1 MATIPKPK
9 NKFVMIDLD
18 NTLIDRKTQQLNSD
32 RLRPTIVTAQ
42 SAGWTITL
50 NSDTPLTSLKIWSD
64 RFGIEGPIIAEKGGL
79 IKIGNELIYAKPE
92 IAEMFQASF
101 GLVAERLK
109 DLNLNVEFG
118 SPVEIVFNNIQ
129 YSDRPGERVV
139 FANDLRKTSLGLFVL
154 KTDENGKLVPD
165 GEGTQKV
172 FDAIQDRLPSFPSIQ
187 KWKSNDGGLI
197 VVSDGEINK
206 RNGSLL
212 LMRRMGMDEA
222 GMVGDS
228 TFDFV
233 GTDVAKHFAVGNADA
248 EFKSKADYIAE
259 AELTSGVVEILSG
272 LLRE

>member
-1 MATIPKPK
+1 MATISKPK
-9 NKFVMIDLD
+9 NKFVMMDLD

-32 RLRPTIVTAQ
+32 RLKPTVELAQ
-42 SAGWTITL
+42 SAGWILSL
-50 NSDTPLTSLKIWSD
+50 NSDTPLASLGIWSG
-64 RFGIEGPIIAEKGGL
+64 RFGIRGPIIAENGGL
-79 IKIGNELIYAKPE
+79 VKIGEELVYAKPE

-101 GLVAERLK
+101 NLVTERLK
-109 DLNLNVEFG
+109 DLNMKVEFG
-118 SPVEIVFNNIQ
+118 SPVEIIFNGKQ
-129 YSDRPGERVV
+129 YSERQGEKVV

-154 KTDENGKLVPD
+154 KTDESGKLVPD
-165 GEGTQKV
+165 SENTQKV
-172 FDAIQDRLPSFPSIQ
+172 FDAIQDRLPSFPTIQ

-212 LMRRMGMDEA
+212 VMRRMGVEEA

-233 GTDVAKHFAVGNADA
+233 GADVAKHYAVGNADA
-248 EFKSKADYIAE
+248 DFKSKADYIAE
-259 AELTSGVVEILSG
+259 AQLTSGVVEILNG

>member
-1 MATIPKPK
+1 MAQITKPK
-9 NKFVMIDLD
+9 SKFVMMDLD

-32 RLRPTIVTAQ
+32 KLMPTIARVQ
-42 SAGWTITL
+42 SAGWTIAL
-50 NSDTPLTSLKIWSD
+50 NSDTPLTSLEIWSD
-64 RFGIEGPIIAEKGGL
+64 RFGIGGPIIAEKGGL
-79 IKIGNELIYAKPE
+79 VKIGKELVYAKPE

-101 GLVAERLK
+101 NLVTERLMR
-109 DLNLNVEFG
+109 LNMNVVLG
-118 SPVEIVFNNIQ
+118 SPVEIIFKGRQ
-129 YSDRPGERVV
+129 YSNRSGERFV

-154 KTDENGKLVPD
+154 KTDESGKLVPD
-165 GEGTQKV
+165 GESTQKV
-172 FDAIQDRLPSFPSIQ
+172 FDAIQDRLPDFPTIQ

-212 LMRRMGMDEA
+212 VMRRMGIEEA

-228 TFDFV
+228 TFDYV
-233 GTDVAKHFAVGNADA
+233 GADVAKHYAVGNADA

-259 AELTSGVVEILSG
+259 AKLTEGVVEILNG